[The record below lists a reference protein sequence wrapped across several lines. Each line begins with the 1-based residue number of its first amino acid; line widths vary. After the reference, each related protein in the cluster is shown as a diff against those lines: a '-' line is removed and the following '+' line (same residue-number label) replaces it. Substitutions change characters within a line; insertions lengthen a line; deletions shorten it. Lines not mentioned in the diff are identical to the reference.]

1 MDRSWMTSN
10 RLSQEYEEGVDK
22 FIQFAFEK
30 LPNLKEAFIVLV

>member
-1 MDRSWMTSN
+1 MTSN

-30 LPNLKEAFIVLV
+30 LPKNKGRFL